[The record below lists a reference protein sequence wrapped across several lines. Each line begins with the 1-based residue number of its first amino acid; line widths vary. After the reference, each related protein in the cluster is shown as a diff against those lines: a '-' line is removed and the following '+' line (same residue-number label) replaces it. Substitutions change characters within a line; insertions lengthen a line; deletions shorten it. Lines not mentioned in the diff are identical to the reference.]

1 MEPLLLTTI
10 LSCQQVIGIASRLQ
24 KIALL
29 SSQQKMEIVEL
40 LRASVPSCPV
50 IIKSYDTKAKSGD

>member
-1 MEPLLLTTI
+1 MEPLFLTTI
-10 LSCQQVIGIASRLQ
+10 LSCQQVIGIVSKLQ

-29 SSQQKMEIVEL
+29 SPQQKMEIVEL

-50 IIKSYDTKAKSGD
+50 IIKPYDTKAKPGN